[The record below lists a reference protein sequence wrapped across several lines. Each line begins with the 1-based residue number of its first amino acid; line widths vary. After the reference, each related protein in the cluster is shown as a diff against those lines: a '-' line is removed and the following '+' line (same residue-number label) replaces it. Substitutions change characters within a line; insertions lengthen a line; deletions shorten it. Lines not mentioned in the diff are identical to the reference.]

1 LRDRPQFS
9 ILTIPFPTS
18 TVSVAKDQPLK
29 YSRHRMC
36 GRFVRKRSASSIAAD
51 FGVDEVVDELQPSFN
66 IAPTHDVAVIVNNGT
81 KRLVAMR
88 WGLVPAW
95 ATDPAI
101 GSKLI
106 NARAE
111 TLAETAAF
119 KEAFK
124 RRRCLVVADGFY
136 EWQKAGREKTP
147 LLIRLKSDQPFAFAG
162 LYETWT
168 PPWGEALTT
177 CTIITTEPNDLV
189 RPIHD
194 RMPAILPRRLE
205 SLWLDETALDRH
217 WLLDMLTPYPA
228 EQMEAYAVS
237 SLVNSVKNDSPACIE
252 PLEVEQPRLL
262 F

>member
-1 LRDRPQFS
+1 
-9 ILTIPFPTS
+9 
-18 TVSVAKDQPLK
+18 
-29 YSRHRMC
+29 MC

-51 FGVDEVVDELQPSFN
+51 LGVEEVVDDLPPSFN
-66 IAPTHDVAVIVNNGT
+66 IAPTHDVAVIVNNGAT
-81 KRLVAMR
+81 RLVAMR

-95 ATDPAI
+95 ATDPGI

-111 TLAETAAF
+111 TLAEKGAF
-119 KEAFK
+119 KEALK

-136 EWQKAGREKTP
+136 EWQKAGREKRP

-162 LYETWT
+162 LYEIWT
-168 PPWGEALTT
+168 PPWGETLTT
-177 CTIITTEPNDLV
+177 CTIITTEPNELM

-194 RMPAILPRRLE
+194 RMPAILPRKLE
-205 SLWLDETALDRH
+205 SLWLDETARDPH
-217 WLLDMLTPYPA
+217 WLLDMLAPYPA
-228 EQMEAYAVS
+228 EQMEAYPVS

-252 PLEVEQPRLL
+252 PVEVEQPRLL

>member
-1 LRDRPQFS
+1 
-9 ILTIPFPTS
+9 
-18 TVSVAKDQPLK
+18 
-29 YSRHRMC
+29 MC
-36 GRFVRKRSASSIAAD
+36 GRFVRKRSASSVAAD
-51 FGVDEVVDELQPSFN
+51 FGVDEVVDDLQPSFN
-66 IAPTHDVAVIVNNGT
+66 IAPTHEVAVIVNNGA
-81 KRLVAMR
+81 KQLVAMR

-95 ATDPAI
+95 ASDPAV

-111 TLAETAAF
+111 SLPEKAAF
-119 KEAFK
+119 REAFK

-162 LYETWT
+162 LYEKWT

-194 RMPAILPRRLE
+194 RMPAILPKELE
-205 SLWLDETALDRH
+205 DRWLDETARDRD
-217 WLLDMLTPYPA
+217 WLMDMLAPYPA
-228 EQMEAYAVS
+228 ELMESYTVS
-237 SLVNSVKNDSPACIE
+237 SLVNSVKNDSPSLIE
-252 PLEVEQPRLL
+252 PVQVEQPRLL